1 MTGGGV
7 LEAHLTVM
15 FLNPPAPWP
24 SQEGPKPSL
33 CAEDER
39 LQVLGSYGL
48 DDISAEGDEELHR
61 IARLASRLCKTPIAL
76 VSIVE
81 EHRQRFA
88 GRTGLDE
95 TETPRS
101 VSFCAHAML
110 EKHTMVVTDASFDPR
125 FKDNHLVTGPPH
137 VRFYA
142 GAPLVSAEGAP
153 LGALCVI
160 DTEPRPEGLSD
171 LQLEGLELL
180 AEGVMRRLEARRAS
194 RDNQQKFRLLAD
206 NMPDMAYSCD
216 TDLRFDFYNKRWDEF
231 TGQAGP
237 EDSEGW
243 RPLIHPDD
251 ADDAF
256 GKWAQALEENRGF
269 ESEFR
274 MLRKDG
280 EWRWVISR
288 ALPMVDSDGKISRW
302 FGTVT
307 DIDETRDL
315 SDARDLL
322 AKELSHRIKNIFAVV
337 GGLVS
342 IKARQRPEAAEFA
355 ADLAGTIKALGL
367 AHDYV
372 RPVEGRQGESL
383 QHLLGDLVAP
393 YQNDAR
399 DRIVIEGDDSA
410 IGTRAATPLALVFH
424 ELATNSAK
432 YGALS
437 CEEGRI
443 EIRTRRNAEAQQI
456 EISWREFALPCDDP
470 GSASEGFGSRMLRM
484 AIEGQLGGSFS
495 RDFGKD
501 GLVVELSIPV
511 SSLEG

>member
-1 MTGGGV
+1 
-7 LEAHLTVM
+7 M
-15 FLNPPAPWP
+15 FLTPPAPW
-24 SQEGPKPSL
+24 SSADGPNPAL
-33 CAEDER
+33 CGEDER
-39 LQVLGSYGL
+39 LEVLGSYGL
-48 DDISAEGDEELHR
+48 ADVDGDEELER
-61 IARLASRLCKTPIAL
+61 IAGFAARLCNAPIAL

-81 EHRQRFA
+81 AQRQRFV

-110 EKHTMVVTDASFDPR
+110 DKRPMVIADAQSDPR
-125 FKDNHLVTGPPH
+125 FVDNALVTGPPH
-137 VRFYA
+137 IRFYA

-160 DTEPRPEGLSD
+160 DTEPRPDGLSD
-171 LQLEGLELL
+171 LQLEGLSLL

-194 RDNQQKFRLLAD
+194 RDNQQKFRLLTD

-216 TDLRFDFYNKRWDEF
+216 TELSFDFYNKRWDEF
-231 TGQAGP
+231 TGKSGP
-237 EDSEGW
+237 ESADGW
-243 RPLIHPDD
+243 RPLIHPEDV
-251 ADDAF
+251 DDAF
-256 GKWAQALEENRGF
+256 ARWDAALAQAHAF
-269 ESEFR
+269 ESQFR
-274 MLRKDG
+274 MKRKDG

-288 ALPMVDSDGKISRW
+288 ALPMVGSDGRISRW

-322 AKELSHRIKNIFAVV
+322 AKELSHRIKNIFAVI

-355 ADLAGTIKALGL
+355 KDLAGTIKALGL

-383 QHLLGDLVAP
+383 KHLLNDLVAP
-393 YQNDAR
+393 YQDESGK
-399 DRIVIEGDDSA
+399 RIAIMGEDSA
-410 IGTRAATPLALVFH
+410 IGTRAATPIALVFH

-437 CEEGRI
+437 CEDGRI
-443 EIRTRRNAEAQQI
+443 EIATHRDDAAGQVDI
-456 EISWREFALPCDDP
+456 VWRELSLPCDDA
-470 GSASEGFGSRMLRM
+470 GSGGEGFGSRMLRL
-484 AIEGQLGGSFS
+484 AIEGQLGGTFS
-495 RDFGKD
+495 REFDAD
-501 GLVVELSIPV
+501 GLVVELALPIAN
-511 SSLEG
+511 LEG